1 MAGADKVEYAPLLG
15 AGLHNLSSDSRR
27 RLCLERFPSSITRKK
42 IFENVEAF
50 TATINSHA
58 IKGVIWV
65 DGSFLTEKLNPDDA
79 DILLLVG
86 SDDYRQFSQQQKDF
100 IAHLSGQ
107 SLYHQY
113 RLDNYVAVVGQ
124 DASGQY
130 QHAYWLRQ
138 FGFSRDNRMK
148 GILTITV
155 PFLVTP

>member
-1 MAGADKVEYAPLLG
+1 MAGADKIEYAPLLG

-42 IFENVEAF
+42 IYENVESL

-58 IKGVIWV
+58 IKGIIWV

-86 SDDYRQFSQQQKDF
+86 SDDYRHFSQPQRDF
-100 IAHLSGQ
+100 VERLSSQ
-107 SLYHQY
+107 SLYDKY

-124 DASGQY
+124 DATGQY
-130 QHAYWLRQ
+130 QYAYWLRQ
-138 FGFSRDNRMK
+138 FGFGRDNRMK